1 MRNRILRELYLLPR
15 WEQKA
20 ILWLSSLLV
29 ITSVARVTIGLLPA
43 REPPGMSE
51 FIAEAQMMMD
61 SLHALKLQRIDL
73 NRTDSSELIRLPGI
87 GPVFA
92 GRIVKYREL
101 LGGYHRHEQLKE
113 VYGLP
118 EETVGL
124 LQEKVFIDTAAV
136 RKLDL
141 QTATFRQLLRHP
153 YLGYEQVRTIVRYR
167 DFMGG
172 IKSINELIDNELI
185 SDSVWIKVVPYL
197 RCGPPLAAGVEK

>member
-1 MRNRILRELYLLPR
+1 
-15 WEQKA
+15 
-20 ILWLSSLLV
+20 
-29 ITSVARVTIGLLPA
+29 
-43 REPPGMSE
+43 MSE
-51 FIAEAQMMMD
+51 FMAEAGMMMD
-61 SLHALKLQRIDL
+61 SLRALELQRIDL
-73 NRTDSSELIRLPGI
+73 NRADSSELIRLPGI

-101 LGGYHRHEQLKE
+101 LGGYHRHQQLKE

-153 YLGYEQVRTIVRYR
+153 YLGYEEVRTIVRYR
-167 DFMGG
+167 DLMGG
-172 IKSINELIDNELI
+172 ISSINELIDNELI
-185 SDSVWIKVVPYL
+185 TDSLWVKIAPYL
-197 RCGPPLAAGVEK
+197 CCGPLLKAGVEK

>member
-1 MRNRILRELYLLPR
+1 MPR

-20 ILWLSSLLV
+20 ILWLSSLLMV
-29 ITSVARVTIGLLPA
+29 TSIARVIVGMSPA

-51 FIAEAQMMMD
+51 FMAEARMMMD
-61 SLHALKLQRIDL
+61 SLHALELQRIDL
-73 NRTDSSELIRLPGI
+73 NRADSSELIRLPGI

-101 LGGYHRHEQLKE
+101 LGGYHRHEQLQE

-136 RKLDL
+136 RQLDL

-167 DFMGG
+167 DLMGG
-172 IKSINELIDNELI
+172 IESIKELVDNELV
-185 SDSVWIKVVPYL
+185 SDSLWVKIAPYL
-197 RCGPPLAAGVEK
+197 RCGPPLAVGVEK